1 MGDQQ
6 DDVTAALRHVRHRL
20 GTAEDGLDR
29 AIVGLHHVG
38 QLPADWRAEFESDLE
53 PVDKGC
59 GPGRTMRGCID
70 LVAGGVV
77 P

>member
-38 QLPADWRAEFESDLE
+38 QLRADWRAEFESDLG
-53 PVDKGC
+53 VLRTKIDTFRTLLN
-59 GPGRTMRGCID
+59 GR
-70 LVAGGVV
+70 
-77 P
+77 